1 MYKARLIRDKIFCQ
15 GTAFILTTYIRSL
28 FSFSS
33 PYQHVPTRNS
43 LQKYQS
49 DDQIPPTNE
58 NESLQQ
64 VPSRNSQNIVED
76 EMLYDDSS
84 SNPERCS
91 SSSSMASQALTDQVQ
106 ISSILNV
113 IIIQILNYIIKILNY
128 KYNNNSKM

>member
-64 VPSRNSQNIVED
+64 VPSRNSQNITED

-113 IIIQILNYIIKILNY
+113 IIIILNKL
-128 KYNNNSKM
+128 